1 MKFNNESTIY
11 SIHAVKL
18 ISTVLL
24 LIALTLLLTTRLS
37 DFVLRTTGLRWP
49 WVMALLLLLFALLLL
64 YFRLRRAAY
73 ISYNDEG
80 SKIVI
85 KSYLTGLGQKKVLYE
100 IPKASLYRF
109 SIERKGLREELTL
122 YTRSGTKV
130 SKYPP
135 LQLSAITRAQRE
147 GLIAALNQLA
157 ETSHHPN
164 PLAH

>member
-37 DFVLRTTGLRWP
+37 DFILRTTGLWWP

-64 YFRLRRAAY
+64 YFRLRRTAY

-85 KSYLTGLGQKKVLYE
+85 KSYQTGVSQKKALYE
-100 IPKASLYRF
+100 IPKGSLYRF
-109 SIERKGLREELTL
+109 SVERKGLREELTL

-135 LQLSAITRAQRE
+135 LQLSAITREQRQ
-147 GLIAALNQLA
+147 GLIAGLNQFA
-157 ETSHHPN
+157 EIPLQPN
-164 PLAH
+164 PQAH